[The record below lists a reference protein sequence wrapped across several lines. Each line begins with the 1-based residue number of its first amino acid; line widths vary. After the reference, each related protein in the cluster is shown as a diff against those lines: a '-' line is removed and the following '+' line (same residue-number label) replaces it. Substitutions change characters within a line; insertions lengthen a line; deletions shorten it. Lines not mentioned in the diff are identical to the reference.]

1 MPTYKNVSSLQKNLD
16 GKVVEP
22 GAKVSSFVYYNENE
36 VGLLKESDAPYFN
49 PVILSEA
56 VDRDKEIVVP
66 EVDKN
71 GTRLLKYSLHFY
83 LEKGNI
89 DIFYNSTENMP
100 SLKLYEGC
108 RWNNRYFE
116 RKIDRILVRGTG
128 KFLLWVIIEKI
139 F

>member
-1 MPTYKNVSSLQKNLD
+1 MPTYKNVSSLQKTLD